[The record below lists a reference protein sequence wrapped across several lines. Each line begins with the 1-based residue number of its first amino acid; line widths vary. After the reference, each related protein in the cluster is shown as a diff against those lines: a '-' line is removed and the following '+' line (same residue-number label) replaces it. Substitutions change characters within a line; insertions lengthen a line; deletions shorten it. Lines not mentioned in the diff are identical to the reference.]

1 MSAINLVP
9 LLRPMGPRD
18 PQEAH
23 RVASPLELLFDLVF
37 VVAIASAATELHHG
51 LSTGHYEAVVGFG
64 LVFFAIWWAWMNYA
78 WFASAYDCDDVVY
91 RLLTFAIMAG
101 SLLLAAG
108 VPDLFDDGQSVAVVA
123 GYALM
128 RLAMVALWLR
138 VARGDTPHRTTAM
151 TYAVGI
157 TVVQAL
163 WIGRLALDGSAVLY
177 GSFAALVLAEMAV
190 PWLAEQRGGAT
201 PFHPHHIAERYSL
214 FTIIVLGEVIL
225 ASVQAVQGV
234 LAKPAV
240 GNADGAE
247 GSNASHGVAP
257 AVEAGGGAGLTPGLV
272 LLAVGG
278 LLIVFSLW
286 WLYFKRDHVD
296 LIGHGRTM
304 TWVFSYSHV
313 LVFAAVAAVGAALA
327 AAVDVVEHQSAVS
340 SRSVAFAL
348 AVPVAVY
355 SVVLGLLHGAAD
367 RSART
372 AVPALSLAA
381 VVLAVAALGLDMPL
395 AVLLIGLAMAGG
407 VAQHVVAAQRLL
419 AQRVPTAG

>member
-1 MSAINLVP
+1 
-9 LLRPMGPRD
+9 MGPRD
-18 PQEAH
+18 PHEDH

-37 VVAIASAATELHHG
+37 VVAIASAAAELHHG
-51 LSTGHYEAVVGFG
+51 LSTGHYDAVIGFA

-108 VPDLFDDGQSVAVVA
+108 VPDLFHDGQSVAVVA

-234 LAKPAV
+234 LAKPV
-240 GNADGAE
+240 TE
-247 GSNASHGVAP
+247 GSNAGHGVVP
-257 AVEAGGGAGLTPGLV
+257 AAGEGGGSGLTPGLA
-272 LLAVGG
+272 LLALGG

-313 LVFAAVAAVGAALA
+313 LVFASVAAVGAALA

-340 SRSVAFAL
+340 SRSIAFAL
-348 AVPVAVY
+348 AIPVALY

-372 AVPALSLAA
+372 ALPALTLAA
-381 VVLAVAALGLDMPL
+381 VVLVVAALGLDMPL
-395 AVLLIGLAMAGG
+395 AVLLVGVAMAGA
-407 VAQHVVAAQRLL
+407 VAQHVVAAQRVL
-419 AQRVPTAG
+419 ARG

>member
-1 MSAINLVP
+1 MSALNLVP

-18 PQEAH
+18 PNEAH
-23 RVASPLELLFDLVF
+23 RVASPLELFFDLVF
-37 VVAIASAATELHHG
+37 VVAIASAAAELHHG
-51 LSTGHYEAVVGFG
+51 LSSGHYQAVLGFG

-138 VARGDTPHRTTAM
+138 VARGDTPHRATAM

-157 TVVQAL
+157 TVVQVL
-163 WIGRLALDGSAVLY
+163 WIARLALHGSGLLY
-177 GSFAALVLAEMAV
+177 ASFGVLVLAEVTV
-190 PWLAEQRGGAT
+190 PWVAEQRGGPT
-201 PFHPHHIAERYSL
+201 PFHPHHIAERYGL

-234 LAKPAV
+234 LAKPV
-240 GNADGAE
+240 VE
-247 GSNASHGVAP
+247 GSSAGHGVVP
-257 AVEAGGGAGLTPGLV
+257 AAGDGGGSGLTPGLA
-272 LLAVGG
+272 LLATGA

-304 TWVFSYSHV
+304 TWTFSYAHV

-327 AAVDVVEHQSAVS
+327 AAVDVVEHQAAASP
-340 SRSVAFAL
+340 RSIAFAL
-348 AVPVAVY
+348 AVPIAVY
-355 SVVLGLLHGAAD
+355 ALVLGVLHAAAD
-367 RSART
+367 RDGRT
-372 AVPALSLAA
+372 ALPAIVLSV
-381 VVLAVAALGLDMPL
+381 VVLAIAALGLDMPL
-395 AVLLIGLAMAGG
+395 AVLLIGLAMAGA
-407 VAQHVVAAQRLL
+407 VAQHVAAAQRLL
-419 AQRVPTAG
+419 GAGAPA

>member
-1 MSAINLVP
+1 
-9 LLRPMGPRD
+9 
-18 PQEAH
+18 
-23 RVASPLELLFDLVF
+23 
-37 VVAIASAATELHHG
+37 
-51 LSTGHYEAVVGFG
+51 
-64 LVFFAIWWAWMNYA
+64 
-78 WFASAYDCDDVVY
+78 
-91 RLLTFAIMAG
+91 
-101 SLLLAAG
+101 
-108 VPDLFDDGQSVAVVA
+108 
-123 GYALM
+123 
-128 RLAMVALWLR
+128 
-138 VARGDTPHRTTAM
+138 M

-163 WIGRLALDGSAVLY
+163 WIGRLALHGSAVLY
-177 GSFAALVLAEMAV
+177 ASFAALVLAEMAV

-234 LAKPAV
+234 LAKPV
-240 GNADGAE
+240 E
-247 GSNASHGVAP
+247 SGSAAGHGVAP
-257 AVEAGGGAGLTPGLV
+257 AAGGGGTGLTPGLA
-272 LLAVGG
+272 LLALGG

-340 SRSVAFAL
+340 SRSIAFAL
-348 AVPVAVY
+348 AVPVALY
-355 SVVLGLLHGAAD
+355 SVVLGLLHGVAD

-372 AVPALSLAA
+372 AVPALTLA
-381 VVLAVAALGLDMPL
+381 VVVLVVAALGLDMPL
-395 AVLLIGLAMAGG
+395 AVFLVGVAMAGA
-407 VAQHVVAAQRLL
+407 VTQHVVAAQRQL
-419 AQRVPTAG
+419 ARG

>member
-1 MSAINLVP
+1 MSALNLVP

-18 PQEAH
+18 PNEAH
-23 RVASPLELLFDLVF
+23 RVASPLELFFDLVF
-37 VVAIASAATELHHG
+37 VVAIASAAAELHHG
-51 LSTGHYEAVVGFG
+51 LSTGHYESVLGFG

-108 VPDLFDDGQSVAVVA
+108 VPDLFDDGQSVAVVS

-163 WIGRLALDGSAVLY
+163 WIARLALHGSGLLY
-177 GSFAALVLAEMAV
+177 ASFGVLVLAEVAV
-190 PWLAEQRGGAT
+190 PWLAEQRGGPT

-234 LAKPAV
+234 LAKPDVA
-240 GNADGAE
+240 
-247 GSNASHGVAP
+247 GSAAGHGAP
-257 AVEAGGGAGLTPGLV
+257 AATGGGGGLTPGLV
-272 LLAVGG
+272 LLATGG

-304 TWVFSYSHV
+304 TWAFSYAHV

-327 AAVDVVEHQSAVS
+327 AAVDVVEHQSAAS

-348 AVPVAVY
+348 AVPIAVY
-355 SVVLGLLHGAAD
+355 SLVLGVLHAAAD
-367 RSART
+367 RDPRT
-372 AVPALSLAA
+372 AVPAATLAV
-381 VVLAVAALGLDMPL
+381 VVLAVAAVGPQAPV
-395 AVLLIGLAMAGG
+395 AVLLVGLATAGAVVQHVL
-407 VAQHVVAAQRLL
+407 VAQRRL
-419 AQRVPTAG
+419 AQGGR